1 MSTIDKART
10 ERPKIELPN
19 PGIYPNVPFE
29 EYIYWPA
36 ISNSRLNLAAKSMLH
51 FKMLKFREPT
61 PALRLGQLVH
71 CGILEPMAVIKRY
84 VVQPNFENDADNK
97 TGDGQQSNSKATKY
111 YKAKVEEFRTVN
123 AGKTVVSQDEY
134 ERLCGI
140 NEALFRSKR
149 ARQYLSEMEQTE
161 VSIVWNDAE
170 TGLPLKA
177 RLDGVGRLAVGDLK
191 TTQDAMAFSKSVA
204 NFGYHRQ
211 GAFYQTGWATL
222 NGGELLPFRLIAV
235 ESVYPH
241 GVRAAPLSDDAIDTG
256 RTQVRQ
262 LLRDVAEAREL
273 DFYPCYDDP
282 ASWCLPSLYAGAD
295 DEVELTIGGESVT
308 L

>member
-1 MSTIDKART
+1 MT
-10 ERPKIELPN
+10 ERPKIELPK

-161 VSIVWNDAE
+161 VSITWNDAE

-177 RLDGVGRLAVGDLK
+177 RLDGVGRLAIGDLK

-211 GAFYQTGWATL
+211 GAFYQTGWAALT
-222 NGGELLPFRLIAV
+222 GGELLPFRLIAV
-235 ESVYPH
+235 ESVHPH
-241 GVRAAPLSDDAIDTG
+241 GVRAAPLNEEAADIG
-256 RTQVRQ
+256 RYEVQK
-262 LLRDVAEAREL
+262 LLRQVAEAKEL
-273 DFYPCYDDP
+273 DFYPCYYDP
-282 ASWCLPSLYAGAD
+282 PAWCLPSWYGGPVATVPSEEG
-295 DEVELTIGGESVT
+295 DES
-308 L
+308 